1 VFKVACKEFAMNDQP
16 NPRRDIQPF
25 NLGFVSDILRHLR
38 LVWRLLFDPRVPL
51 WLKMIVPASL
61 IYVISPVD
69 FMPDVIV
76 GLGQLDDLAAIIVGT
91 KLFVDLCPPH
101 IVREHTEALM
111 SEANWRVEPRPV
123 RDSSSGPQIVD
134 APYEIKGDTSSKDES

>member
-1 VFKVACKEFAMNDQP
+1 MNERP
-16 NPRRDIQPF
+16 NPRRAIQPF

-51 WLKMIVPASL
+51 WLKMIVPGSL
-61 IYVISPVD
+61 VYVILPVD
-69 FMPDVIV
+69 FIPDVLI
-76 GLGQLDDLAAIIVGT
+76 GLGQLDDLAALIVGT

-111 SEANWRVEPRPV
+111 REANWHVEPG
-123 RDSSSGPQIVD
+123 DSHESPSAPPQIVD
-134 APYEIKGDTSSKDES
+134 APYEIKGDASSKRES

>member
-1 VFKVACKEFAMNDQP
+1 MNDQP

-51 WLKMIVPASL
+51 WLKMIVPGSL
-61 IYVISPVD
+61 VYVLLPVD
-69 FMPDVIV
+69 FVPDVLI
-76 GLGQLDDLAAIIVGT
+76 GLGQLDDLAALIVGT

-111 SEANWRVEPRPV
+111 SEANWRVEPGAPQ
-123 RDSSSGPQIVD
+123 DSSSGSQIVD
-134 APYEIKGDTSSKDES
+134 APYEIKGDTSSKRES

>member
-1 VFKVACKEFAMNDQP
+1 VFKVIFKELAMNDQP

-25 NLGFVSDILRHLR
+25 NLGFVSGILRHLR

-61 IYVISPVD
+61 VYVISPID

-111 SEANWRVEPRPV
+111 SEANWRVEPGAAQ
-123 RDSSSGPQIVD
+123 DSPSGPQIVD
-134 APYEIKGDTSSKDES
+134 APYEIKGDTSSKHEP